1 MAVELAQIVF
11 KSTVFCLMASAL
23 NAGCSKTVVLGSE
36 CPAQQGPCGH
46 DTTILPRPDPVSGEA
61 GVVGGA
67 FPGGD
72 GGVFPTKDAE
82 VSDGSEI
89 QIDAGRVPI
98 DAGQLTDPSNGQ
110 TTDAAQS
117 AADAGPS
124 DASSGLLQN
133 PSFELRENPEFGV
146 IENQFGSDVLVSD
159 LAGYVPRAGE
169 FFANIDPWFACWVGA
184 QVESD
189 LGGPA
194 GGLEATE
201 GGALITTGYG
211 PLIWLPGLFQI
222 LEAGPLAAGRSYSFM
237 LDVIN
242 SGNGRS
248 ALWLGATNL
257 PCTMPEVYAATPELT
272 NHNSWE
278 THCLTFRTK
287 RALSTFALMP
297 VDVADGGVGQI
308 SFDNLRQVESC
319 PP

>member
-11 KSTVFCLMASAL
+11 KSTVFCLLASVL

-36 CPAQQGPCGH
+36 CPAQQGPCGL
-46 DTTILPRPDPVSGEA
+46 DTPILPQPDPVPGET
-61 GVVGGA
+61 
-67 FPGGD
+67 GD
-72 GGVFPTKDAE
+72 GGGGTAGWDSGVFPPRDAE
-82 VSDGSEI
+82 ASYDGGF
-89 QIDAGRVPI
+89 QVDAAREPV
-98 DAGQLTDPSNGQ
+98 DAAQLTDTSNGQ
-110 TTDAAQS
+110 TTDTSQDPL
-117 AADAGPS
+117 DAGPS
-124 DASSGLLQN
+124 DASSGILEN

-146 IENQFGSDVLVSD
+146 IESQFGSDVLVSD

-169 FFANIDPWFACWVGA
+169 FFANVDPWFACWVGT

-201 GGALITTGYG
+201 GDALITTGYG
-211 PLIWLPGLFQI
+211 PFVWLPGLFQI
-222 LEAGPLAAGRSYSFM
+222 LAQPLEAGRSYSFT
-237 LDVIN
+237 LDVLN

-257 PCTMPEVYAATPELT
+257 PCTLPEVYAATHELT
-272 NHNSWE
+272 NRNSWE
-278 THCLTFRTK
+278 SVCLTFRTR
-287 RALSTFALMP
+287 RALGTFALMP

-308 SFDNLRQVESC
+308 SFDNLRQVDSC

>member
-1 MAVELAQIVF
+1 MGGSV
-11 KSTVFCLMASAL
+11 ASWDAGAL
-23 NAGCSKTVVLGSE
+23 
-36 CPAQQGPCGH
+36 PA
-46 DTTILPRPDPVSGEA
+46 L
-61 GVVGGA
+61 
-67 FPGGD
+67 
-72 GGVFPTKDAE
+72 DAE
-82 VSDGSEI
+82 VSDDGGF
-89 QIDAGRVPI
+89 QVDVPRTPI
-98 DAGQLTDPSNGQ
+98 DAAQLTDTSNGQ
-110 TTDAAQS
+110 TTDTSQS
-117 AADAGPS
+117 ARDAGPG

-146 IENQFGSDVLVSD
+146 IESQFGADVLVSD

-184 QVESD
+184 QVEAD

-201 GGALITTGYG
+201 GDALITTGYG
-211 PLIWLPGLFQI
+211 PFIWLPGLFQI
-222 LEAGPLAAGRSYSFM
+222 LEQPLAAGRSYSFT

-257 PCTMPEVYAATPELT
+257 PCTMPEVYAATQELT
-272 NHNSWE
+272 NRNSWE
-278 THCLTFRTK
+278 SVCLTFRT
-287 RALSTFALMP
+287 RRELGTFALMP